1 MFGGRGRGPE
11 RGRFCDA
18 ICSLFRV
25 FPLAD
30 DANLLKRRARR
41 RLVGAIALVVL
52 IVVVLPVILD
62 QQPRPVPQTLTVK
75 FPGREGGPLKPG
87 VPPPLQSPAAP
98 QKGES
103 TRAAKEPPS
112 KATQTEAE
120 PRPRAAKKENARSAD
135 KERANTQVAEARRA
149 QALLNDEG
157 FVVPLGAFTNPDNA
171 KQVQDRAASA
181 GIKSYT
187 ESVKGQ
193 QGEQTR
199 VRAGPFASRDA
210 AEKARDRLKSLGL
223 EVGQV
228 AQR

>member
-1 MFGGRGRGPE
+1 
-11 RGRFCDA
+11 
-18 ICSLFRV
+18 
-25 FPLAD
+25 LAD

-62 QQPRPVPQTLTVK
+62 QQPRPVPQALSVQI
-75 FPGREGGPLKPG
+75 PSQDGGPFKTRVL
-87 VPPPLQSPAAP
+87 PPLQSPPVAP

-103 TRAAKEPPS
+103 MQAEKDPP
-112 KATQTEAE
+112 KRATQAE
-120 PRPRAAKKENARSAD
+120 SEPASRSRAPKNESARTAD
-135 KERANTQVAEARRA
+135 KERAKTQVAEARRA

-187 ESVKGQ
+187 ENVKGQ

>member
-1 MFGGRGRGPE
+1 M
-11 RGRFCDA
+11 
-18 ICSLFRV
+18 
-25 FPLAD
+25 AD

-62 QQPRPVPQTLTVK
+62 QQPRPVPQALTVQI
-75 FPGREGGPLKPG
+75 PSQDGGPFKTRVL
-87 VPPPLQSPAAP
+87 PPLQSPPVAL

-103 TRAAKEPPS
+103 TQAAKDPS
-112 KATQTEAE
+112 NKATRE
-120 PRPRAAKKENARSAD
+120 PEPASRSRAPKKESAKTAD
-135 KERANTQVAEARRA
+135 KERAKTQVAEARRA

-157 FVVPLGAFTNPDNA
+157 FVVPLGAFTNSDNA
-171 KQVQDRAASA
+171 KQVQDRAVSA

-187 ESVKGQ
+187 ENFKGQ

-210 AEKARDRLKSLGL
+210 AEKARDKLKSLGL

-228 AQR
+228 VQR

>member
-1 MFGGRGRGPE
+1 
-11 RGRFCDA
+11 
-18 ICSLFRV
+18 
-25 FPLAD
+25 
-30 DANLLKRRARR
+30 
-41 RLVGAIALVVL
+41 
-52 IVVVLPVILD
+52 
-62 QQPRPVPQTLTVK
+62 VPQALTVQI
-75 FPGREGGPLKPG
+75 PAQDGGPFKTRVL
-87 VPPPLQSPAAP
+87 PPLQSPPATP
-98 QKGES
+98 QKSES
-103 TRAAKEPPS
+103 TQAAKDR
-112 KATQTEAE
+112 AIQAE
-120 PRPRAAKKENARSAD
+120 PEPASRSRAPKKESARTAD
-135 KERANTQVAEARRA
+135 KERAKTQVAEARRA

>member
-1 MFGGRGRGPE
+1 
-11 RGRFCDA
+11 
-18 ICSLFRV
+18 
-25 FPLAD
+25 LAD

-62 QQPRPVPQTLTVK
+62 QQPRPVPQALTVQI
-75 FPGREGGPLKPG
+75 PSQDGGPFKTRVL
-87 VPPPLQSPAAP
+87 PPLQSPPVAP

-103 TRAAKEPPS
+103 AQAAKDPNR
-112 KATQTEAE
+112 ATKAE
-120 PRPRAAKKENARSAD
+120 PEPASRSRAPKKESARAAD
-135 KERANTQVAEARRA
+135 KERAKIHVAEARRA
-149 QALLNDEG
+149 QALLNDEA
-157 FVVPLGAFTNPDNA
+157 FVVPLGVFTNPDNA

-181 GIKSYT
+181 GIKNYA
-187 ESVKGQ
+187 ESVKGA

-199 VRAGPFASRDA
+199 VRAGPFASREA
-210 AEKARDRLKSLGL
+210 AEKARDNLKSLGL

>member
-1 MFGGRGRGPE
+1 M
-11 RGRFCDA
+11 
-18 ICSLFRV
+18 
-25 FPLAD
+25 AD

-52 IVVVLPVILD
+52 VVVVLPVILD
-62 QQPRPVPQTLTVK
+62 QQPRPVPQALTVQI
-75 FPGREGGPLKPG
+75 PGPDGGPFKTRVL
-87 VPPPLQSPAAP
+87 PPLQSPAAP
-98 QKGES
+98 QKSES
-103 TRAAKEPPS
+103 TRPAKDPTS
-112 KATQTEAE
+112 KAMPAE
-120 PRPRAAKKENARSAD
+120 PEPASRPRAAKKESA
-135 KERANTQVAEARRA
+135 KSAERAKTQVAEARRA

>member
-1 MFGGRGRGPE
+1 M
-11 RGRFCDA
+11 
-18 ICSLFRV
+18 
-25 FPLAD
+25 
-30 DANLLKRRARR
+30 
-41 RLVGAIALVVL
+41 
-52 IVVVLPVILD
+52 
-62 QQPRPVPQTLTVK
+62 
-75 FPGREGGPLKPG
+75 
-87 VPPPLQSPAAP
+87 PA
-98 QKGES
+98 S
-103 TRAAKEPPS
+103 RTRAAK
-112 KATQTEAE
+112 
-120 PRPRAAKKENARSAD
+120 RENAKSA
-135 KERANTQVAEARRA
+135 ERAKTQVAEARRA

-171 KQVQDRAASA
+171 KQVQERAASA

-187 ESVKGQ
+187 ENVKGQ

>member
-1 MFGGRGRGPE
+1 
-11 RGRFCDA
+11 
-18 ICSLFRV
+18 
-25 FPLAD
+25 LAD

-62 QQPRPVPQTLTVK
+62 QQPRPVPQALTVQI
-75 FPGREGGPLKPG
+75 PSQDGGPFKTRVL
-87 VPPPLQSPAAP
+87 PPLQSPPVAP

-103 TRAAKEPPS
+103 TQAATDLS
-112 KATQTEAE
+112 NRATQAE
-120 PRPRAAKKENARSAD
+120 PEPTSRSRAPKKESAGTTG
-135 KERANTQVAEARRA
+135 KERAKPRVGEARRA
-149 QALLNDEG
+149 QALLNDER

-181 GIKSYT
+181 GVKSYT
-187 ESVKGQ
+187 ENVKGQ